1 MKYLGVQLGG
11 APSDTGAA
19 PPSHPLTLGGAPPFA
34 PPFAPPL
41 HPLQTGA
48 APPGFG
54 GAPPLHPPAPSKVLD
69 FGILPMYLSF
79 QVHLWSSVLWML
91 EEYYNDDVCAHSSKI
106 SFLLIK
112 CMFVKPGVLINK
124 EESEE
129 NKKWTDRAL
138 MLEYGRL
145 DLIEVEEERDGE
157 WIQQIRARCFPP
169 PPQSPL
175 PGMAQIST
183 TNGLPG
189 EKQEN
194 SGATRDSPVSWS

>member
-1 MKYLGVQLGG
+1 MFTHCNTILTSFPLCPHSNLRECNICWCSLGGCCLGDATFGGAPWLVKYLGVQLGG

-19 PPSHPLTLGGAPPFA
+19 PPSHPLTLGGA

-91 EEYYNDDVCAHSSKI
+91 EEYYTFYSNSHERECQ
-106 SFLLIK
+106 L
-112 CMFVKPGVLINK
+112 VKL
-124 EESEE
+124 
-129 NKKWTDRAL
+129 
-138 MLEYGRL
+138 
-145 DLIEVEEERDGE
+145 
-157 WIQQIRARCFPP
+157 
-169 PPQSPL
+169 
-175 PGMAQIST
+175 
-183 TNGLPG
+183 
-189 EKQEN
+189 
-194 SGATRDSPVSWS
+194 

>member
-1 MKYLGVQLGG
+1 MGGCCLGDATFGGAPWLVKYLGVQLGG

-19 PPSHPLTLGGAPPFA
+19 PPSHPLTLGGA

-91 EEYYNDDVCAHSSKI
+91 EEYYSFSFSPFQNSLVSLLSFDGCITVNNGFHYWLSFKSKFHLFI
-106 SFLLIK
+106 LVTWMAPITYPTVKGNIKVPKQYGLNLLDIHDSFK
-112 CMFVKPGVLINK
+112 
-124 EESEE
+124 
-129 NKKWTDRAL
+129 
-138 MLEYGRL
+138 
-145 DLIEVEEERDGE
+145 
-157 WIQQIRARCFPP
+157 
-169 PPQSPL
+169 
-175 PGMAQIST
+175 
-183 TNGLPG
+183 
-189 EKQEN
+189 
-194 SGATRDSPVSWS
+194 